1 MTNRLTVFAPFLVVL
16 CCVALAQAQEVVR
29 KQAPPEIKI
38 LIGDIVKAINGTAD
52 DFERFAQQRFTPELL
67 QKHTAAERAALH
79 GRLSSTFGQ
88 VGINGV
94 RREGPDAPLLMMI
107 KGAKSDGEISV
118 EIDDGN
124 PPKIVAF
131 DSDAGKVVAAGAARP
146 DETSSRTRDP
156 LQPPVDASMTS
167 VEIDQR
173 LTAFFT
179 RLAGE
184 DTFSGVALVARN
196 GVPVHFKA
204 YGMANRE
211 KKIANDIRTRFN
223 IGSINKTFTQ
233 VAIRQLVQAGKLSMT
248 DTLGKFFPDYPQ
260 AVTRNATI
268 EQLLTHRAGVADFF
282 GPEFSNTPKSSFT
295 SNADYFRFVSNRAPT
310 FAPGERN
317 QYCNGCYIALGA
329 IVEKVSGMPYEKYV
343 ADNVFAK
350 AEMTSTG
357 YPRSD
362 RPADDIAIGYTRR
375 GGSSQDL
382 KTSRPQDLKR
392 SSPQDLKTSGPQD
405 LRPNTAM
412 HGVTGSAAGGGYST
426 ALDLLTYV
434 KAIKS
439 GKFPGADQDL
449 AIAGGAPGTNAI
461 VESRGEW
468 TVIVLTNFDPP
479 TGERIGVGLAEALS
493 K

>member
-1 MTNRLTVFAPFLVVL
+1 MTNRFFVFTPFIVVL
-16 CCVALAQAQEVVR
+16 FCVAFAQAQEVVR
-29 KQAPPEIKI
+29 KEAPPQIKV
-38 LIGDIVKAINGTAD
+38 LVGDIVQAVNGSAA
-52 DFERFAQQRFTPELL
+52 DFEAFAQKYFAPELL
-67 QKHTAAERAALH
+67 QKASAAERASLH
-79 GRLSSTFGQ
+79 AQLSSKFGKI
-88 VGINGV
+88 GINGI
-94 RREGPDAPLLMMI
+94 RREGPDAPLLMQV
-107 KGAKSDGEISV
+107 KGDKSTGEIV
-118 EIDDGN
+118 VDIDESGTT
-124 PPKIVAF
+124 PKILEFSSPGGARLREDASAGVA
-131 DSDAGKVVAAGAARP
+131 DL
-146 DETSSRTRDP
+146 T
-156 LQPPVDASMTS
+156 PPVNGSMTAA
-167 VEIDQR
+167 EIDQQ

-179 RLAGE
+179 KLAGE
-184 DTFSGVALVARN
+184 DIFSGVALVARN

-211 KKIANDIRTRFN
+211 KKIPNDIRTRFN

-233 VAIRQLVQAGKLSMT
+233 VAIRQLVAAGKLSLT

-260 AVTRNATI
+260 TVTRNATI
-268 EQLLTHRAGVADFF
+268 QQMLTHRAGVSDFF
-282 GPEFSNTPKSSFT
+282 GAEFSNTPKSNFS
-295 SNADYFRFVSNRAPT
+295 SNADYFKFVSTRPPA

-362 RPADDIAIGYTRR
+362 RPAADIAIGYTRR
-375 GGSSQDL
+375 GGDG
-382 KTSRPQDLKR
+382 T
-392 SSPQDLKTSGPQD
+392 
-405 LRPNTAM
+405 LRANTDM

-439 GKFPGADQDL
+439 GRFPGAEPDL

-461 VESRGEW
+461 VESSGEW

-479 TGERIGVGLAEALS
+479 TGEKIGVSLATALAR
-493 K
+493 

>member
-1 MTNRLTVFAPFLVVL
+1 MTNRFYVFTPFLVVL
-16 CCVALAQAQEVVR
+16 CCVAIAQAQEVVR
-29 KQAPPEIKI
+29 KEAPPEIKI
-38 LIGDIVKAINGTAD
+38 LVGDVVQAVNGSAA
-52 DFERFAQQRFTPELL
+52 DFEAFAQKHFAAELL
-67 QKHTAAERAALH
+67 KKQSAADRATLH
-79 GRLSSTFGQ
+79 AHLSSKFGKI
-88 VGINGV
+88 GINGI
-94 RREGPDAPLLMMI
+94 RREGPDAPLLMQV
-107 KGAKSDGEISV
+107 KGDKSTGEIIV
-118 EIDDGN
+118 EIDESTT
-124 PPKIVAF
+124 PPKIVDF
-131 DSDAGKVVAAGAARP
+131 SSPGSAAAAA
-146 DETSSRTRDP
+146 DP
-156 LQPPVDASMTS
+156 LTPPINAAMTGA
-167 VEIDQR
+167 EIDQK

-179 RLAGE
+179 KLVGE
-184 DTFSGVALVARN
+184 EVFSGVALVARN
-196 GVPVHFKA
+196 GVPVHLKA

-233 VAIRQLVQAGKLSMT
+233 VAIRQLVDAGRLSMT

-268 EQLLTHRAGVADFF
+268 QQLLTHRAGVADFF
-282 GPEFSNTPKSSFT
+282 SAEFSSAPKSNFT
-295 SNADYFRFVSNRAPT
+295 SNADYFKFVSNRAPT

-343 ADNVFAK
+343 AEHVFAK

-375 GGSSQDL
+375 GGDGTL
-382 KTSRPQDLKR
+382 R
-392 SSPQDLKTSGPQD
+392 S
-405 LRPNTAM
+405 NTAM

-434 KAIKS
+434 KAIKN
-439 GKFPGADQDL
+439 GKFPGANPDL

-461 VESRGEW
+461 VESTGEW

-479 TGERIGVGLAEALS
+479 TGEKIGASVASVLGR
-493 K
+493 